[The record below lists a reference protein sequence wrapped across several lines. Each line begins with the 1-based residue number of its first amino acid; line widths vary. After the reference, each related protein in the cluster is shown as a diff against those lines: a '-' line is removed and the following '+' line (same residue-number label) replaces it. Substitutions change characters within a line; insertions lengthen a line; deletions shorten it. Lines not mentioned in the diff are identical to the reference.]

1 MMKSPKHNANERGSD
16 PTRTEKK
23 MPGRLEDPNER
34 RGTEWTPP
42 EGDPAKEQPNK
53 PEPVRREPDPERKV
67 SRVEPDL
74 ERERD

>member
-1 MMKSPKHNANERGSD
+1 MAGLKHDANERDSD
-16 PTRTEKK
+16 PTRTQKK

-42 EGDPAKEQPNK
+42 EGDPGKEQPNR
-53 PEPVRREPDPERKV
+53 PEPVRREPDPEKKV

-74 ERERD
+74 E